1 MATVRDIAKEAG
13 VSVGTASR
21 ALTGNGYVSEQN
33 RALVLKVAEKLG
45 YVPKE
50 APPKS
55 RAVAVVLPDI
65 IFPFMSAF
73 LKYVEFELSGLGYK
87 TFVLNTL
94 SVQGR
99 VEFVI
104 DLLKR
109 GELDGVIINAD
120 VTEEQFKALK
130 KYPLISF
137 EKVFDEKAPLAASDH
152 IAGGKLAGET
162 LLSGG
167 CRDVL
172 ILTTKHIVPVFADQ
186 RIEVC
191 KQYLLERG
199 VRCTVAELDNK
210 FLTFKYAPDVVN
222 EFFSLYPNVDG
233 IFADDVTA
241 YCFAAEAVRRGIKIP
256 ERLKILGYDGN
267 DITRLNYPRIT
278 TIVQDI
284 PLIAAKC
291 VELLLKR
298 IEGEP
303 VEAQTLI
310 PVRLQKGDTI

>member
-33 RALVLKVAEKLG
+33 RVLVLKAAEKLG

-73 LKYVEFELSGLGYK
+73 LKYAEFELSGLGYK
-87 TFVLNTL
+87 TFILNTL
-94 SVQGR
+94 NVQGR
-99 VEFVI
+99 MDFVI
-104 DLLKR
+104 DLLEKN
-109 GELDGVIINAD
+109 ELDGVIINSE
-120 VTEEQFKALK
+120 VTPDQLK
-130 KYPLISF
+130 KLEKYPVVGF
-137 EKVFDEKAPLAASDH
+137 EKMFGGKIPLVSSDH
-152 IAGGKLAGET
+152 ISGGKIAGET
-162 LLSGG
+162 LYKAG
-167 CRDVL
+167 CKDVL
-172 ILTTKHIVPVFADQ
+172 ILTVKQGIRVFADH

-191 KQYLLERG
+191 KQYLAERG
-199 VRCTVAELDNK
+199 VKCTVAEVDNQ
-210 FLTFKYAPDVVN
+210 FLTFKFAPGIVS
-222 EFFSLYPNVDG
+222 EYFSLYPNIDG

-241 YCFAAEAVRRGIKIP
+241 YCFAAEAVRRGIRIP
-256 ERLKILGYDGN
+256 EQLKILGYDGN
-267 DITRLNYPRIT
+267 DITLLNYPRIT

-303 VEAQTLI
+303 VEGQTLI

>member
-33 RALVLKVAEKLG
+33 RANVLKAAEKLG
-45 YVPKE
+45 YVQKPAAKQ
-50 APPKS
+50 KN
-55 RAVAVVLPDI
+55 AVGVVLPDI

-137 EKVFDEKAPLAASDH
+137 EKVFDEKTPLVASDH

-233 IFADDVTA
+233 IFADDLTA
-241 YCFAAEAVRRGIKIP
+241 YCFAAEAVRRGIRIP
-256 ERLKILGYDGN
+256 EQLKILGYDGN
-267 DITRLNYPRIT
+267 DITLLNYPRIT
-278 TIVQDI
+278 TIVQNI
-284 PLIAAKC
+284 PVLAAKC
-291 VELLLKR
+291 VEAVIKR
-298 IEGEP
+298 INREY
-303 VEAQTLI
+303 VEQQTLV
-310 PVRLQKGDTI
+310 PVRLQRGDTI